1 MSPSQLNVV
10 KETKNKNKI
19 VMETEKQY
27 WCTLGKK
34 MAAAAKVSE
43 VSTGTK

>member
-10 KETKNKNKI
+10 NETK
-19 VMETEKQY
+19 KQKQNSNGNLKTKLVY
-27 WCTLGKK
+27 TRKK